1 MDGIYHMTVE
11 MKGPIVIDGVY
22 SVKATYEG
30 PYRNDVIRIQFK
42 LAL

>member
-22 SVKATYEG
+22 SVKATYEDLTVMTSLEF
-30 PYRNDVIRIQFK
+30 NSN
-42 LAL
+42 